1 MTIVFVVHEI
11 LVVFIM
17 FIWFSFALQIYLPFS
32 FSSQKYCQDILLDFD
47 KSLNSSYFYEDFSV
61 KDTIYPVLTD
71 DIVFK
76 MVVMAL
82 ICVDRLLQKSKSII
96 FNMFVC

>member
-1 MTIVFVVHEI
+1 MYECNIH
-11 LVVFIM
+11 LVEFLFIGI
-17 FIWFSFALQIYLPFS
+17 FFFS

-47 KSLNSSYFYEDFSV
+47 KSLNSSYTYEDLSV
-61 KDTIYPVLTD
+61 KDTIYPLLTD

-82 ICVDRLLQKSKSII
+82 ICVARLLQKSNVII
-96 FNMFVC
+96 FASFILKYYLYR